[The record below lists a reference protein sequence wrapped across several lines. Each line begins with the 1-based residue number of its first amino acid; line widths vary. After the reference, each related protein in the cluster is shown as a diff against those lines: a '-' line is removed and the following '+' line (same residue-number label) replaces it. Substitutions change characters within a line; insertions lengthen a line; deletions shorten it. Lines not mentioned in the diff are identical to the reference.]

1 MFSILLRVEDAE
13 LRDRISDCISGMK
26 ADGTIE
32 ELKQRY
38 VEDVIGGDDPYAVV
52 PGIFPDA
59 VTIRVAV
66 TGDRPPM
73 DYVSVGGDPIGF
85 NTALIAEI
93 AKKLGVNVEFVNVAC
108 AARGIALAS
117 GVCDI
122 VFWMEIGDFEN
133 WEGAAL
139 EDQPENTIVTEPYM
153 SVPLWWAVLSES
165 PVVDVYRDQ

>member
-1 MFSILLRVEDAE
+1 MPTEE
-13 LRDRISDCISGMK
+13 LV
-26 ADGTIE
+26 TVE

-38 VEDVIGGDDPYAVV
+38 VEDVIGDDDPYAVV
-52 PGIFPDA
+52 PEIFPDA

-108 AARGIALAS
+108 AARASRSQAAFAILSSGWRSEILKIGKALRS
-117 GVCDI
+117 RI
-122 VFWMEIGDFEN
+122 NRSI
-133 WEGAAL
+133 
-139 EDQPENTIVTEPYM
+139 
-153 SVPLWWAVLSES
+153 PL
-165 PVVDVYRDQ
+165 

>member
-1 MFSILLRVEDAE
+1 MPTEE
-13 LRDRISDCISGMK
+13 LV
-26 ADGTIE
+26 TVE

-38 VEDVIGGDDPYAVV
+38 VEDVIGGDDPDFVAPEV
-52 PGIFPDA
+52 FPDA

-139 EDQPENTIVTEPYM
+139 EDQPEHTIVTEPYM
-153 SVPLWWAVLSES
+153 SVP
-165 PVVDVYRDQ
+165 PVVGRSLLISCRGRVPGSMTALQSEPVMSEWCL

>member
-1 MFSILLRVEDAE
+1 MPTEE
-13 LRDRISDCISGMK
+13 LV
-26 ADGTIE
+26 TVE

-38 VEDVIGGDDPYAVV
+38 VEDVIGGDDPDFVAPEV
-52 PGIFPDA
+52 FPDA

-93 AKKLGVNVEFVNVAC
+93 AKKLGVNVEFVNVSC

-117 GVCDI
+117 GVCDF

-133 WEGAAL
+133 
-139 EDQPENTIVTEPYM
+139 
-153 SVPLWWAVLSES
+153 
-165 PVVDVYRDQ
+165 